1 MAGVDLIPVVDYE
14 ICHTNVQ
21 LGDGGLDGVWDTP
34 AVPPEP
40 TEEERMAFQD
50 RMNKTVVEEDDGV
63 DTAIVPWHRDSYP
76 FVCVVMLS
84 RAEFMTGGETEM
96 QRGDGT
102 TMKVRSPQMVSI
114 WPKVVVGFPDVDE

>member
-1 MAGVDLIPVVDYE
+1 MDYE